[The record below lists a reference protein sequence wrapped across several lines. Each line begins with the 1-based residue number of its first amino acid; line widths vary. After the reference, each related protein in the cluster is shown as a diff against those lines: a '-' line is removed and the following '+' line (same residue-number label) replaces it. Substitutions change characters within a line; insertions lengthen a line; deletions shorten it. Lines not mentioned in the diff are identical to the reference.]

1 MEFYCQPCD
10 KTLKSQVLYDKHCQC
25 KMHLRGGKVTYH
37 CEKCD
42 YTTTHKSKFNLHL
55 KSIKCKGQ
63 SETEKKDKDTIKYNQ
78 YNNKL
83 IDIEK
88 KYIENPNC
96 INTEIELNKTK
107 KTVKKYKRKIS
118 ETIVLDNNEPVVFAT
133 FADFLENE
141 KINLE
146 NEKINNIPDLLTIP
160 ELKIPE
166 LKLNNIETEYQS
178 AEETFNEKDIE
189 NVIDEM
195 FNLKIPELKLNN
207 SETEYHPIINIE
219 LELDNIIDDFFDSN
233 IIDSNI
239 IDSEQQ
245 YNIQKN
251 NAMILNKQLTIEHI
265 NNMTNNI
272 YYINNFKS
280 NFKKEINNIPDYI
293 SMIKKVENETN
304 TYYPTSESDSDSDS
318 EPKPE
323 PEPEPK
329 PEPKPKA
336 KKNKDDE
343 TGFNIFTMPERKSK
357 KKNIKKIK
365 EQIKEPINE
374 TIITEQIYSL
384 EELENSCEELYLN
397 GISYYIDNNNI
408 VYTNDDNITNRF
420 GSYINGEIIK
430 DKK

>member
-25 KMHLRGGKVTYH
+25 KIHLRGGKVTYY

-42 YTTTHKSKFNLHL
+42 YTTTHKSKFNLHR

-63 SETEKKDKDTIKYNQ
+63 SQTEKKDKDTIKYNQ

-141 KINLE
+141 KIN
-146 NEKINNIPDLLTIP
+146 NIPDLLT
-160 ELKIPE
+160 IPE

-189 NVIDEM
+189 NVIDDM

-207 SETEYHPIINIE
+207 SETEYHPIINME
-219 LELDNIIDDFFDSN
+219 LENIIDDFFDSN

-251 NAMILNKQLTIEHI
+251 NDMILNKQLTI
-265 NNMTNNI
+265 
-272 YYINNFKS
+272 
-280 NFKKEINNIPDYI
+280 
-293 SMIKKVENETN
+293 
-304 TYYPTSESDSDSDS
+304 
-318 EPKPE
+318 
-323 PEPEPK
+323 
-329 PEPKPKA
+329 
-336 KKNKDDE
+336 
-343 TGFNIFTMPERKSK
+343 
-357 KKNIKKIK
+357 
-365 EQIKEPINE
+365 
-374 TIITEQIYSL
+374 
-384 EELENSCEELYLN
+384 
-397 GISYYIDNNNI
+397 
-408 VYTNDDNITNRF
+408 
-420 GSYINGEIIK
+420 
-430 DKK
+430 